1 MQTNSLSNL
10 QLELLRT
17 YSRDVS
23 DEDIMAIRQFLA
35 RYFAEKAMN
44 MADQVWDANKW
55 TSSDTQRLAQIH
67 NRKSKAS

>member
-23 DEDIMAIRQFLA
+23 DEDIMAIRQFMA

-44 MADQVWDANKW
+44 LADQAWDANNW

-67 NRKSKAS
+67 NRKSKSS

>member
-10 QLELLRT
+10 QLKLLRT

-23 DEDIMAIRQFLA
+23 DEDIMAIQQFLA

-44 MADQVWDANKW
+44 LADQAWDTNNW
-55 TSSDTQRLAQIH
+55 RSSDTQRLAQIH
-67 NRKSKAS
+67 NRKSKA